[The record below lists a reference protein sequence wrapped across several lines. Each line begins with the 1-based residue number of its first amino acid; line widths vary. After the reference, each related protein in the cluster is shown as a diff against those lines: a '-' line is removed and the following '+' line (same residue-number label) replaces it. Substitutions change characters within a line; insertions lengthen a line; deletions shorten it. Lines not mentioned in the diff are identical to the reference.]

1 MSDTPENVAELATD
15 EKALDLS
22 GMALLGTMIDP
33 QGPKAL
39 VRFSGGDV
47 RKVEPGD
54 RIGLAQVQAI
64 GPGVVQ
70 ISNLGGVKTLTMPQ
84 G

>member
-1 MSDTPENVAELATD
+1 MSDTPDNVADLATD
-15 EKALDLS
+15 QKALDLNELS
-22 GMALLGTMIDP
+22 LLGTMIDP
-33 QGPKAL
+33 EGPKAL
-39 VRFSGGDV
+39 VRFAGGDV

-64 GPGVVQ
+64 GPGIVQ

>member
-1 MSDTPENVAELATD
+1 MSDTPENVAKLATS

-22 GMALLGTMIDP
+22 ELALLGTMMDP
-33 QGPKAL
+33 KGPKAL
-39 VRFSGGDV
+39 VRFAGGNV

-64 GPGVVQ
+64 GPGIVQ